1 MSDNKN
7 NTKVPLLQL
16 VDLHTSFTTDK
27 GEVQAVNGV
36 SFTLYEGKTLGI
48 VGESGSGKSVT
59 AYSIMRAFKMLLA
72 QWIDPLGNVVIP
84 YVFTD
89 FTI

>member
-1 MSDNKN
+1 
-7 NTKVPLLQL
+7 
-16 VDLHTSFTTDK
+16 
-27 GEVQAVNGV
+27 
-36 SFTLYEGKTLGI
+36 
-48 VGESGSGKSVT
+48 
-59 AYSIMRAFKMLLA
+59 MLLA

>member
-1 MSDNKN
+1 MILFFLSVILNNLFNDNIIWSRLFLYLSLLCLFV
-7 NTKVPLLQL
+7 VPNVVALQKHKWIDYGFL
-16 VDLHTSFTTDK
+16 MLF
-27 GEVQAVNGV
+27 
-36 SFTLYEGKTLGI
+36 
-48 VGESGSGKSVT
+48 T

>member
-1 MSDNKN
+1 MN
-7 NTKVPLLQL
+7 
-16 VDLHTSFTTDK
+16 
-27 GEVQAVNGV
+27 GEIEIVRNVYGCAIKRCCASCEHKWIDYG
-36 SFTLYEGKTLGI
+36 FLTLF
-48 VGESGSGKSVT
+48 T

>member
-1 MSDNKN
+1 M
-7 NTKVPLLQL
+7 L
-16 VDLHTSFTTDK
+16 F
-27 GEVQAVNGV
+27 
-36 SFTLYEGKTLGI
+36 
-48 VGESGSGKSVT
+48 T